1 MSQSIGIKIKEQR
14 QKQKITQAELAKMVG
29 VATITIRQYESGK
42 REPRLKELQ
51 KIAAALGTSIDTLLG
66 GLETFDTGADFE
78 AAWKKAVETAGGE
91 QITIIHTKNPKKTV
105 CSLMDLLNDQ
115 GQTAAV
121 DRIQELTEIPRY
133 RHTALPGDEEQQK
146 SVSTLDTQAEPP
158 PGDDGQ

>member
-1 MSQSIGIKIKEQR
+1 MGTGDTIKHFRKCAGLTQSQLSKMADV
-14 QKQKITQAELAKMVG
+14 AE
-29 VATITIRQYESGK
+29 ITISQYETGK

-105 CSLMDLLNDQ
+105 CDLMDLLNDQ

-133 RHTALPGDEEQQK
+133 RRTA
-146 SVSTLDTQAEPP
+146 T